1 MGRRLFL
8 RSRGERG
15 AALVEGAL
23 VIPLLLLIGVCI
35 FEFGRVYQ
43 TWEVL
48 TNAAREGARV
58 AALPG
63 TTDAQVRTRVQLYA
77 TNGAVAAPA
86 GGWTSAIAVARNTTI
101 DMGGGL
107 SALGSTVNI
116 TYPFNFIVLHP
127 VAQLIASNTTL
138 GNAITLHA
146 TATMR
151 NE

>member
-1 MGRRLFL
+1 MRRRLFV
-8 RSRGERG
+8 RRGERG

-23 VIPLLLLIGVCI
+23 VLPLLLLIGVCI
-35 FEFGRVYQ
+35 FEFGRAYQ
-43 TWEVL
+43 TWQVL
-48 TNAAREGARV
+48 TNAAREGARI

-63 TTDAQVRTRVQLYA
+63 TTDTQVRTRVQLYA
-77 TNGAVAAPA
+77 TNGAVAAPT
-86 GGWTSAIAVARNTTI
+86 GGWTGAIGVARDTTI

-116 TYPFNFIVLHP
+116 SYPFSFIVLHP
-127 VAQLIASNTTL
+127 VAQLILPTTTL
-138 GNAITLHA
+138 GNSITLHA

>member
-1 MGRRLFL
+1 MRRRLFV
-8 RSRGERG
+8 RRGERG
-15 AALVEGAL
+15 AALVEGAIVL
-23 VIPLLLLIGVCI
+23 PLLLLIGVCI
-35 FEFGRVYQ
+35 FEFGRAFQ

-48 TNAAREGARV
+48 TNAAREGARI

-63 TTDAQVRTRVQLYA
+63 TTDTQVRTRVQLYA
-77 TNGAVAAPA
+77 TNGAVAVPT
-86 GGWTSAIAVARNTTI
+86 GGWTSAIGVNRSTTI

-107 SALGSTVNI
+107 TALGSTVSI
-116 TYPFNFIVLHP
+116 TYPYNFMVLHP
-127 VAQLIASNTTL
+127 VAQLVLSSTTL